1 MEVKPELIQN
11 EISNYIKLAKTGHY
25 PLFFGE
31 WINDGL
37 KDDKKIA
44 VSRANKKVKEIF
56 ERLSTH
62 RSETRKQTYLMSLS
76 DEERTEFIQSFYK
89 VVEHNI
95 ISELKGFH

>member
-1 MEVKPELIQN
+1 MEVKTDVKNQ
-11 EISNYIKLAKTGHY
+11 ISNYVQLAKTGHY

-31 WINDGL
+31 WLSAGL

-44 VSRANKKVKEIF
+44 YTKANKKVKEIF
-56 ERLSTH
+56 EKLEKH
-62 RSETRKQTYLMSLS
+62 RSESRKQTYLMSLS
-76 DEERTEFIQSFYK
+76 DKERTEFIQSFYK